1 MVILESISAK
11 KTKKEQYW
19 QRLAGKEE
27 EVDLDK
33 GVMKVSPKRWNI
45 SWNLHGEKDPE
56 MKVREKKEDLKEK
69 SKQVTKGLR
78 QEGAWFI

>member
-1 MVILESISAK
+1 MVILESVSAK

-33 GVMKVSPKRWNI
+33 GVMKVSPKR
-45 SWNLHGEKDPE
+45 
-56 MKVREKKEDLKEK
+56 
-69 SKQVTKGLR
+69 
-78 QEGAWFI
+78 